1 MTVDVPT
8 TRYARSGDIHIAY
21 QVVGDGPI
29 DMLYVPTWISQ
40 VEHLWASPMIAGYL
54 NRLAAFSR
62 LILFDRRG
70 SGLSDPMVGA
80 PTLEDQMD
88 DVLAVLDAAGSER
101 AALFAQLE
109 GGPMAMLFAAS
120 FPERTSALM
129 LCSTFA
135 RTVQSDD
142 LPWAR
147 AATEREAGL
156 EAFLAEWGT
165 GTRLAVFAPSATQDP
180 EVVKWFGKLER
191 LSASPGSVPAI
202 SRLTARYDV
211 RAVLP
216 TIRVPTLVMNRRD
229 DPFIDPRHASYI
241 AERIPGARHVEL
253 PPGDSIPAFDDGA
266 GLLASE
272 MEEFLTGARPERER
286 ERVLATVLFTDIV
299 DSTRQASQLGD
310 RRWRTL
316 LERHDAVARGEF
328 ARFRGQEVKRTG
340 DGFLAT
346 FDGPARAIRCAE
358 AIDRAVAD
366 LGLRIRSGL
375 HTGEVEVVGDD
386 IAGVAVHIG
395 ARVLA
400 AAQPGEV
407 LASSTVKELVVGS
420 GIEFTDRGSREL
432 KGIPGEWR
440 LFAVDPAREPDGARP
455 AVR

>member
-1 MTVDVPT
+1 VTVDVPT

-29 DMLYVPTWISQ
+29 DLLYVPTWISQ
-40 VEHLWASPMIAGYL
+40 VEHLWASPIIAGYL

-62 LILFDRRG
+62 LTLFDRRG
-70 SGLSDPMVGA
+70 SGLSDPMSGA

-88 DVLAVLDAAGSER
+88 DVLAVLDAAGADR
-101 AALFAQLE
+101 AAVFAQLE

-142 LPWAR
+142 LPWGR
-147 AATEREAGL
+147 PAAEREAGL
-156 EAFLAEWGT
+156 GDFLAEWGT
-165 GTRLAVFAPSATQDP
+165 GRRLAVFAPSATHDP

-191 LSASPGSVPAI
+191 LTASPGSVPAI

-216 TIRVPTLVMNRRD
+216 TIRVPTLVMNRRN
-229 DPFIDPRHASYI
+229 DPLIDPRHASYI

-253 PPGDSIPAFDDGA
+253 PPGDSVPAFDGGA
-266 GLLASE
+266 ALVASE

-299 DSTRQASQLGD
+299 DSTRQASEIGD

-328 ARFRGQEVKRTG
+328 ARFRGHEVKRTG

-358 AIDRAVAD
+358 AIDRAVAE

-375 HTGEVEVVGDD
+375 HTGEVELVGDD

-455 AVR
+455 SVR